1 MNRIY
6 LGSYPRLLN
15 MVVAVVVAVDEAVS
29 LGFKINYPRL
39 VTLDLLNLPY
49 PYLLFCCLWFVISP
63 HYYDKKV
70 RNVVVQFSFHD

>member
-15 MVVAVVVAVDEAVS
+15 MVVAVAVAVDEAVS

-49 PYLLFCCLWFVISP
+49 PYLLFCC
-63 HYYDKKV
+63 
-70 RNVVVQFSFHD
+70 